1 MTAAAFDIPGY
12 TLVREL
18 GAGGMAT
25 VFLAVQTSLDRRV
38 AIKVMRRGLTDE
50 NVEKRFLLE
59 GRTMARLPHPNIVG
73 VYDIVQNESIN
84 YIAMEFLDGGML
96 SDRLR
101 DGLTLAEA
109 VSIVVQIGGALQF
122 AHDNGIVHRD
132 LKPANIM
139 FRDAHT
145 PVLTDFG
152 IARQQDPAAT
162 RLTQTGMMIGT
173 PTYMSP
179 EQATGGEIDGRSDQ
193 YSLGVLFFEMLT
205 GRAPFDG
212 DSPIQVVL
220 AHLNTPPPMLPPQF
234 AFFQSLLDR
243 MLAKNRDARFPDIR
257 SFTRELRLLL
267 TTSDALLHRLQS
279 DPNQSAS
286 EQLRGLGFSESQINT
301 GSARIPGTIPPITG
315 QRPSPRSGSG
325 PGVQMQQRQ
334 DKQARPRWLLPAAVA
349 AVLLVVVLAAWL
361 LRGGDDVDPA
371 IRNMVD
377 RALVNVDQLI
387 AEGKL
392 VSPPGANAYEELQ
405 DLLQVAP
412 NYPEAQ
418 RRLDAIV
425 QSLRQQAEK
434 ALESR
439 SFAVAETRIG
449 EALAVAPRSPDVL
462 QLQKRIELERLAV
475 ERETRVAALL
485 VDAGEARAAGR
496 LAGDGSDNALALLR
510 QAQDISP
517 EHEEARNALV
527 SLTEQILQPA
537 RTALQAGELDD
548 AQRLLQAASSQ
559 LASETAWQS
568 LRIDVDAAR
577 DQRAQQQRIDTLLQS
592 ALQQLAAGQVAEP
605 AGDNALETLARIA
618 EIDPDNAAARQLAR
632 TGGDALVRQAQAAER
647 AGNFAQALAHYDQ
660 ALRAVPAQPD
670 WLSARQAMEQ
680 RLGERQ
686 SQLARALADASS
698 AIAQRRYFAPAGRS
712 ARDAIDQA
720 LALDAANPNA
730 LRLQANLPTLAR
742 DAAQALAKE
751 GRVDDALALLAEIT
765 RRHPDDAES
774 RQLSTRLVG
783 ERDRLRVT
791 GERNRLLGELRETMA
806 RRQLNPESAR
816 TIAAALADLQKID
829 IDDAEAVRIRG
840 SFLQGIARVMAA
852 AQDPGQLQP
861 LGPVL
866 DEIERQLG
874 AGSPDVAALRRDF
887 IALAAQA
894 QAREIE
900 RLAALAGTLI
910 LTAQPWA
917 NVESVIDQG
926 SGASIALP
934 EDRSTPLRLQVPPG
948 TYRITFRHPDVA
960 QATPRVV
967 TLEARGRQTANAA
980 FTTLNSSAYLQKAG
994 YAP

>member
-1 MTAAAFDIPGY
+1 
-12 TLVREL
+12 
-18 GAGGMAT
+18 
-25 VFLAVQTSLDRRV
+25 
-38 AIKVMRRGLTDE
+38 
-50 NVEKRFLLE
+50 
-59 GRTMARLPHPNIVG
+59 
-73 VYDIVQNESIN
+73 
-84 YIAMEFLDGGML
+84 
-96 SDRLR
+96 
-101 DGLTLAEA
+101 

-139 FRDAHT
+139 FRDLHT

-205 GRAPFDG
+205 GHAPFDG
-212 DSPIQVVL
+212 DTPIQVVL

-234 AFFQSLLDR
+234 AFFQPLLDR
-243 MLAKNRDARFPDIR
+243 MLAKSRDARFPDIR

-301 GSARIPGTIPPITG
+301 GSGRIPGTIPPTTG
-315 QRPSPRSGSG
+315 ERPSPRSGSG
-325 PGVQMQQRQ
+325 PGVRMQPRQ
-334 DKQARPRWLLPAAVA
+334 EQQARRRWLLPGAVA

-361 LRGGDDVDPA
+361 LRGRDQIDPA

-387 AEGKL
+387 AEGRL

-425 QSLRQQAEK
+425 QSLRQQAET
-434 ALESR
+434 ALASR

-449 EALAVAPRSPDVL
+449 EALAVAPRNPDVL
-462 QLQKRIELERLAV
+462 QLQKRIELERLAA
-475 ERETRVAALL
+475 ERETRVAGLL
-485 VDAGEARAAGR
+485 VAAREARAQGR
-496 LAGDGSDNALALLR
+496 LAGDGADNALALLR

-517 EHEEARNALV
+517 DQAETRAELAAL
-527 SLTEQILQPA
+527 TRQILQPA
-537 RTALQAGELDD
+537 GDALQAGDLDE
-548 AQRLLQAASSQ
+548 AQRLLQAVSSQ
-559 LASETAWQS
+559 LASEDAWQT
-568 LRIDVDAAR
+568 LRGEIEAAR
-577 DQRAQQQRIDTLLQS
+577 TRLALQQRIDTLLQS
-592 ALQQLAAGQVAEP
+592 VQQQLAAGRVAEP

-618 EIDPDNAAARQLAR
+618 EIDPDNRAARDLAR
-632 TGGDALVRQAQAAER
+632 TSGDALVRQAQAAER
-647 AGNFAQALAHYDQ
+647 AGDFAQALAHYDQ
-660 ALRAVPAQPD
+660 ALRAVPAQAD
-670 WLSARQAMEQ
+670 WLRARQAMEQ

-686 SQLARALADASS
+686 SQLARALADAGS
-698 AIAQRRYFAPAGRS
+698 AIAERRYFTPAGRN

-720 LALDAANPNA
+720 LALEPANPNA

-742 DAAQALAKE
+742 DAAQALANE

-765 RRHPDDAES
+765 RRYPDDAAS
-774 RQLSTRLVG
+774 MQLSTRLAG
-783 ERDRLRVT
+783 ERDRQRAA
-791 GERNRLLGELRETMA
+791 GARNRLLGELRETMA
-806 RRQLNPESAR
+806 RRQLNPDSAR
-816 TIAAALADLQKID
+816 SIAAALAELQKTD
-829 IDDAEAVRIRG
+829 IDDPEALRIR
-840 SFLQGIARVMAA
+840 STFLQGIAQVIAA
-852 AQDPGQLQP
+852 AQEPQQLQP

-866 DEIERQLG
+866 DEVERQLG
-874 AGSPDVAALRRDF
+874 TQSPDVAALRRDF
-887 IALAAQA
+887 ISMTASV
-894 QAREIE
+894 QAREAE

-917 NVESVIDQG
+917 NVESVVDQG

-934 EDRSTPLRLQVPPG
+934 GDRSTPLRLQVPPG